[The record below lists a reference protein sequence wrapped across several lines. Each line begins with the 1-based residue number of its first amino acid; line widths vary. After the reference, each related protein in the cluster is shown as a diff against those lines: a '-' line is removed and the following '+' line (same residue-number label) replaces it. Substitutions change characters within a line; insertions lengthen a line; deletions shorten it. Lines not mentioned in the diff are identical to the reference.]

1 MGTNLEQDN
10 NNGLIVSAP
19 MDIKPEWIDFNG
31 HLNMAY
37 YNVLFDTAFDD
48 VCVILGLGPEYA
60 KSRKLTTYTG
70 EIHLCYLRE
79 LHLDHKVYGTFQLI
93 DFDEKRMH
101 VYQELRHVDGW
112 LAASCEG
119 MSLHVDMTGPK
130 VAPYPADIFE
140 NIQNLANRQSDLQN
154 PASVGRKI
162 EIRRKST

>member
-1 MGTNLEQDN
+1 MKTNLDLES
-10 NNGLIVSAP
+10 NNGLIISEP
-19 MDIKPEWIDFNG
+19 MSIKPEWIDFNG

-37 YNVLFDTAFDD
+37 YNVLFDTAFDS

-60 KSRKLTTYTG
+60 ETRKLTTYTG

-79 LHLDHKVYGTFQLI
+79 LHLEHKVYGTFQLI

-112 LAASCEG
+112 LAATCEG

-130 VAPYPADIFE
+130 VAPYPQDIFD
-140 NIQNLANRQSDLQN
+140 NIKNLAERQSGLQI
-154 PASVGRKI
+154 PDSVGRKI
-162 EIRRKST
+162 EIRRKNT

>member
-1 MGTNLEQDN
+1 MNEEITPNKS
-10 NNGLIVSAP
+10 NGLIVSAP

-60 KSRKLTTYTG
+60 EARKLTTYTG
-70 EIHLCYLRE
+70 EIHLCYLQE
-79 LHLDHKVYGTFQLI
+79 LHLEHKVIGTFQLI

-101 VYQELRHVDGW
+101 VFQELRHVDGW
-112 LAASCEG
+112 LAATCEG

-130 VAPYPADIFE
+130 VAPYPQDIFE
-140 NIQNLANRQSDLQN
+140 NIQNLANRQSSL
-154 PASVGRKI
+154 PKPEKVGRKI
-162 EIRRKST
+162 EIRRKNK

>member
-1 MGTNLEQDN
+1 MNEEIATNQ
-10 NNGLIVSAP
+10 NNGLVVSAP
-19 MDIKPEWIDFNG
+19 MSIKPEWIDFNG

-60 KSRKLTTYTG
+60 EARKLTTYTG
-70 EIHLCYLRE
+70 EIHLCYLQE
-79 LHLDHKVYGTFQLI
+79 LHLEHKVVGTFQLI

-112 LAASCEG
+112 LAATCEG

-130 VAPYPADIFE
+130 VAPYPQDIYE
-140 NIQNLANRQSDLQN
+140 NIQNLAKRQTSL
-154 PASVGRKI
+154 PKPEKVGRKI
-162 EIRRKST
+162 EIRRKNK